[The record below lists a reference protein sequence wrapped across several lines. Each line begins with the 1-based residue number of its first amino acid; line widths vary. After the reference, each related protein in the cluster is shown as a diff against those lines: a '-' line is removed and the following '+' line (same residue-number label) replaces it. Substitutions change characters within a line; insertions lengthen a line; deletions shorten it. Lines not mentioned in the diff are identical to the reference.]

1 MKRFIFPLAILF
13 LLFAF
18 IYSQPVLSAEKRGMV
33 QIEGAFGMKL
43 GEPVSG
49 SINTSSKSLDDG
61 TEIHYFSPKN
71 NIEYFEEYWVRKTP
85 LSKKVYSIEAETEYE
100 SQHQCEIRFKA
111 IAELLQRTY
120 GGGERNDF
128 GPIKSFVIHSPHRSI
143 QAGCFPK
150 LKEVTLKVV
159 YKDENL
165 LAVVGKE
172 TVELE
177 MNKLVNSGL

>member
-1 MKRFIFPLAILF
+1 MKRFVFSLAIL
-13 LLFAF
+13 LSAF
-18 IYSQPVLSAEKRGMV
+18 IFSQPVLSEEKQGRV

-49 SINTSSKSLDDG
+49 SIRTSSKSLDDG

-85 LSKKVYSIEAETEYE
+85 LSKKVYSIEAETVYE
-100 SQHQCEIRFKA
+100 SRHQCEIRFKA
-111 IAELLQRTY
+111 IAELLKRTY
-120 GGGERNDF
+120 SSGERNDF
-128 GPIKSFVIHSPHRSI
+128 GPIKSFLIRSPHRLI
-143 QAGCFPK
+143 QVGCFPK
-150 LKEVTLKVV
+150 LKGATLKVV

-172 TVELE
+172 AVEVE
-177 MNKLVNSGL
+177 MNKLINAGL

>member
-1 MKRFIFPLAILF
+1 MKRFVFPLTIL
-13 LLFAF
+13 LSVL
-18 IYSQPVLSAEKRGMV
+18 IYSQPVFSEEKQGLV

-49 SINTSSKSLDDG
+49 SIRTSSKSLDDG

-85 LSKKVYSIEAETEYE
+85 LSKKVYSIEAETVYE
-100 SQHQCEIRFKA
+100 SRHQCEIRFKA
-111 IAELLQRTY
+111 IAELLKRTY
-120 GGGERNDF
+120 SSGERNDF
-128 GPIKSFVIHSPHRSI
+128 GPIKSFLIRSPHRLI
-143 QAGCFPK
+143 QVGCFPK
-150 LKEVTLKVV
+150 LKGATLKVV

-172 TVELE
+172 AVEVE
-177 MNKLVNSGL
+177 MNKLINAGL